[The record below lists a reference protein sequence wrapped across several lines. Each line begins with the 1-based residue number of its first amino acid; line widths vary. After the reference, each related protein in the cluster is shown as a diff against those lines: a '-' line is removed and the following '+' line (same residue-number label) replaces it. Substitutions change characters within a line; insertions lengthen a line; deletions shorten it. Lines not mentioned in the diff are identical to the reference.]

1 MKSLKDINYDKY
13 TNPQEELNLYE
24 YKKKIRKEMTTIDL
38 DRSANEILMSLK
50 YNVMGVNLP
59 TNSSR
64 KINAL
69 LARQD
74 LSFLEF
80 VILISN

>member
-1 MKSLKDINYDKY
+1 MKSLKDINYDEY

-38 DRSANEILMSLK
+38 DRSANEILTSLK
-50 YNVMGVNLP
+50 YNVMGANLP

-69 LARQD
+69 LAD
-74 LSFLEF
+74 KIFLF
-80 VILISN
+80 